1 MLMRRARLHQLPAAA
16 PRTLP
21 GMRTLRTPA
30 PRCGSSGSSGTV
42 VSTRIHS
49 MTFSDESL
57 NGLCGFVRTTGYR
70 HEHPAC
76 AGAHPARGAPTAMN
90 PRRCWR
96 RGARLDAGRRVC
108 ARADRFVSAMAS
120 QAFCRWLSAT
130 YRDVSFPQPLATRAG
145 YHRRPDGHRAA
156 TPDIGAATTTS
167 RLRGPRSSHFLCL
180 GGPAPAPSCDLP
192 PSQPHLTLTQ
202 HECAVPR

>member
-1 MLMRRARLHQLPAAA
+1 MGRSCLH
-16 PRTLP
+16 
-21 GMRTLRTPA
+21 
-30 PRCGSSGSSGTV
+30 V
-42 VSTRIHS
+42 HS

-57 NGLCGFVRTTGYR
+57 NGLCGFVRTTGR
-70 HEHPAC
+70 GGNHEQPAC

-192 PSQPHLTLTQ
+192 PISATPHSNPARMRSAAVATTYPVSLRFQSQSFPPPPCSVSCSPTPWT
-202 HECAVPR
+202 